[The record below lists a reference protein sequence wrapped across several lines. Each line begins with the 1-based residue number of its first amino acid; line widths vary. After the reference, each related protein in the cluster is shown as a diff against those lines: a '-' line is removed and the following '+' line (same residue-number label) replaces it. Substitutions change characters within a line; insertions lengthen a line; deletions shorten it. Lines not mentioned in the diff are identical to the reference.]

1 MRTSDVYLKGL
12 GVFLPQTVSVEQAVR
27 RGLYPRD
34 EVEAHD
40 LGGAAVAGMISA
52 PEMALAAA
60 QEAFKRCGQRP
71 EDTDL
76 ILYADSWHQGPDGWQ
91 PQFFIQRNL
100 GCDRALGIE
109 IRQGCNGMFGA
120 LELAASYL
128 RAVPERE
135 SALLVASDNFGTP
148 LIDRWRTGAGFILGD
163 AACAVLLGR
172 EPGFAQLLSV
182 CTTTV
187 PEAEEVHRSGEALFP
202 PGCLVGRDLDL
213 AGRGESFNAKAMA
226 ETGSTAVWDRVYQTV
241 PDVIERNLAEAG
253 ITIDDVSRIAVMNFS
268 REIIENRYLAM
279 LGLPLSRSTW
289 DFGRT
294 VGHIGASDQ
303 VVSLD
308 HLLTTG
314 EIGAGDHVLLFGL
327 GPGMTA
333 CSAVVKILHRPS
345 WLG

>member
-71 EDTDL
+71 EETDL

-128 RAVPERE
+128 RADGERE

-241 PDVIERNLAEAG
+241 PDVIGRNLAEAG

>member
-128 RAVPERE
+128 RADGERE

-148 LIDRWRTGAGFILGD
+148 LIDRWRTGAGFVLGD

-241 PDVIERNLAEAG
+241 PDVIGRNLAEAG